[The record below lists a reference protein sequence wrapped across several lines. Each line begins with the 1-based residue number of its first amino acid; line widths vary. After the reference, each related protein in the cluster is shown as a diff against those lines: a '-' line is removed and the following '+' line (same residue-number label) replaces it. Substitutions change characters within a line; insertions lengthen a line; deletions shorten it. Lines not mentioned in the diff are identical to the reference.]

1 MCMRV
6 CAYSCHVL
14 LFALGA
20 EKKLCHVN
28 INESSQDFN
37 GNIISC
43 LFVLSLAHGVFSLPA
58 VIQHRERDRWKSKL
72 NQVKDSFFGKNKYFK
87 EGERKQRCSGI
98 KRMGLWERK
107 KKSCKKRAKF
117 SSSSLDSLTLNF
129 ILFQLF
135 NLYLFTNAFIV
146 APHLLLSSSYDTHT
160 FTLTTIE
167 PMMLSVDPLCW
178 EITTSPWRVSET
190 GQKWDTARWGHW

>member
-98 KRMGLWERK
+98 KRMGLWERIK
-107 KKSCKKRAKF
+107 KVARKERSSPVHLWIPWHWISSY
-117 SSSSLDSLTLNF
+117 SSSSTSTSSLM
-129 ILFQLF
+129 
-135 NLYLFTNAFIV
+135 
-146 APHLLLSSSYDTHT
+146 LLLWHHTFCFQAAMTHT
-160 FTLTTIE
+160 HSHSQL
-167 PMMLSVDPLCW
+167 
-178 EITTSPWRVSET
+178 
-190 GQKWDTARWGHW
+190 